1 MQGVG
6 GRRWNLGPPPSEK
19 TDARHSH
26 TAETPKS
33 YTLSLRVNKKWNPLP
48 WRGKW
53 ENLSWPWHQG
63 KGKEQ
68 LCREFLTLCWSQVA
82 VCSEFI
88 LPMWPQKALCVECNL
103 KWFQVGGAPG
113 WLAEANTN
121 PLWRDSGYKEKWKV
135 PMKWSSLEE
144 TLKFPCTLRRRKVWD
159 ARRNGEQKYC

>member
-1 MQGVG
+1 MLDIHIQLRPQRATPSVSGWIRSETPCLEG
-6 GRRWNLGPPPSEK
+6 ESEK
-19 TDARHSH
+19 TC
-26 TAETPKS
+26 
-33 YTLSLRVNKKWNPLP
+33 
-48 WRGKW
+48 
-53 ENLSWPWHQG
+53 LSWPWHQG

-68 LCREFLTLCWSQVA
+68 LCREFVTLYWSQVA
-82 VCSEFI
+82 VRSEFI

-135 PMKWSSLEE
+135 AMKWSSLEE
-144 TLKFPCTLRRRKVWD
+144 TLKLPCTLRRRKVWD